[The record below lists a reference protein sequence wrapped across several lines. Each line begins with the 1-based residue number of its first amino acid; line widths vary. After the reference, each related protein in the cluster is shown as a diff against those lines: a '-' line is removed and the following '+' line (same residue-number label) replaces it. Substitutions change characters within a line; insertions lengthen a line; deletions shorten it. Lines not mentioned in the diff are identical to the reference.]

1 MNAATDQGQG
11 MIQRLYGVKRWMYR
25 TGRPGAVARVANRI
39 SAVQFSAGIL
49 SPARAMTLEVPGRR
63 TGRLVSFP
71 VVVAEYQGGR
81 YLVSMLGN
89 DANWV
94 RNVRAAG
101 GRAVLRRGGRE
112 QVRLEEVQP
121 GDRAPILRR
130 YLAVAP
136 GARPHLPVDRHAPL
150 AEFERIAG
158 QYPVFRIIPAAPG
171 AEGGDDQIARA
182 GLRGALELSA
192 HMTVR
197 PGQLEGFRRQAAEC
211 IRLTREKD
219 TATLRY
225 DWFLSSDGTQCEVRE
240 AYTGEQGLIEHRAN
254 VAPALQTL
262 FEQYADNHAMTVYQQ
277 PSRQLLDLAEAHH
290 MTGHITW
297 FCFLEGLEEAPRP

>member
-1 MNAATDQGQG
+1 M
-11 MIQRLYGVKRWMYR
+11 
-25 TGRPGAVARVANRI
+25 
-39 SAVQFSAGIL
+39 
-49 SPARAMTLEVPGRR
+49 
-63 TGRLVSFP
+63 
-71 VVVAEYQGGR
+71 
-81 YLVSMLGN
+81 
-89 DANWV
+89 
-94 RNVRAAG
+94 
-101 GRAVLRRGGRE
+101 
-112 QVRLEEVQP
+112 
-121 GDRAPILRR
+121 
-130 YLAVAP
+130 
-136 GARPHLPVDRHAPL
+136 DRHAPL

-171 AEGGDDQIARA
+171 AEGGDDQIGRA
-182 GLRGALELSA
+182 GVRGALELSA

-197 PGQLEGFRRQAAEC
+197 PGQLEGFKRQAAEC

-262 FEQYADNHAMTVYQQ
+262 FGQYADNHAMTVYRQ